1 MNLSGIA
8 KERIIID
15 WSNLPHVGSTINT
28 TIIKWVRALVVY
40 KNRPAAREL
49 ITQTV
54 EL

>member
-28 TIIKWVRALVVY
+28 TIIKWVRALIVY
-40 KNRPAAREL
+40 KNRAHY
-49 ITQTV
+49 TDC
-54 EL
+54 